1 MTDINAPNVE
11 QETGSSTS
19 NVQPSLAEEQVQTGR
34 TELENQANSQD
45 DQADEGVDMTSNDGQ
60 ALVLGSNHENDTG
73 EVQPTTESP
82 DIDQRD
88 MEVYRDE
95 DESGPSY
102 RQDTRRSNRYS
113 MPAGSQAYDDEEG
126 LQPPPLGRIQ
136 SETGTAPT
144 HGYGDTRHLDG
155 TVMFSWIKDIESRIV
170 TIEENKKRE
179 ENEALEKAKPDNL
192 EQLMLQMEPDVR
204 ECNWE
209 HFKNR
214 YSELESRYAIE
225 TLVASDDL
233 AGEMEAE
240 QLIRIPPAKRRP
252 FTLSPRKPVRQTQTG
267 KTKDQRLERVRI
279 NSAIVL
285 AYLAK
290 VTGQSTWS
298 KKPHTFLKPFKVL
311 VHFHDKMEQEFRE
324 LEKKFGNS
332 QEMSAE
338 TSDAPGDD
346 EATKDSAIDKGK
358 TVDNVVTVDAK
369 SQDDQTHNVPPS
381 EDPLSAQLPQNVEE
395 AILPQETSE
404 GEPSTADYEK
414 ALKEAMDSK
423 KGFEDMRCYMDF
435 ARDRLLTLYH
445 SFDKADYNHPA
456 KIRFDDL
463 WSLYRVGELVY
474 QRTDS
479 GTDVA
484 QPGSD
489 GPRAPQNAPR
499 LFRIYFTWQDIPYW
513 IVEDL
518 ETIGAKLRRD
528 ADVEPSDARVAC
540 YYVDYD
546 GKSYSGVPHL
556 FDIEPYEGEKDIT
569 KLPIYPIRFAKDSEK
584 ILKDLQE
591 RGQRFTEF
599 ISKKDRALAHS
610 GWTLTTDPVGDDI
623 EDDSGHSIRFPQHI
637 DSDVVIDFQEAYQAN
652 PWWKPNFPK
661 FVPGQYK
668 PVNLVDNFTITEWS
682 GQDRYEAITKIEEVV
697 VSADDVYRLEWNE
710 FAVKDKFIVEQD
722 ERRDE
727 DDNSTKQVK
736 QDLSDQDLALLPS
749 RLFVYA
755 LRERKFVNADIKCL
769 KPIKPLERP
778 FDNLKIEE
786 KHKEMIQSIVFEHF
800 EKKKLQKKAA
810 DTNRELSD
818 QDFIRGKGKGLVI
831 LLHGAPGVG
840 KTATAE
846 ALSYVYN
853 KPLFPITC
861 GDLGIEPEDVE
872 ENLSEIFRLAN
883 LWDCMLLL
891 DEAEIFLS
899 HREKK
904 DDNLQRNALVSSK

>member
-1 MTDINAPNVE
+1 
-11 QETGSSTS
+11 
-19 NVQPSLAEEQVQTGR
+19 
-34 TELENQANSQD
+34 
-45 DQADEGVDMTSNDGQ
+45 
-60 ALVLGSNHENDTG
+60 
-73 EVQPTTESP
+73 
-82 DIDQRD
+82 
-88 MEVYRDE
+88 
-95 DESGPSY
+95 
-102 RQDTRRSNRYS
+102 
-113 MPAGSQAYDDEEG
+113 MPAGSHTYEEEDS
-126 LQPPPLGRIQ
+126 LQPPALGRIQ

-179 ENEALEKAKPDNL
+179 ENEALERAKPDNL
-192 EQLMLQMEPDVR
+192 EELMLQMESEVR
-204 ECNWE
+204 DCNWE
-209 HFKNR
+209 QFKNR
-214 YSELESRYAIE
+214 YSEPEARYAIE

-240 QLIRIPPAKRRP
+240 QLNRISPAKRRP
-252 FTLSPRKPVRQTQTG
+252 YTLTPRKPVRQTQTG

-290 VTGQSTWS
+290 VTGQFSWS

-311 VHFHDKMEQEFRE
+311 IHYHDKMEHEFQE
-324 LEKKFGNS
+324 LEKKFGGS
-332 QEMSAE
+332 QESTAE
-338 TSDAPGDD
+338 PPKEPEEENENSNQA
-346 EATKDSAIDKGK
+346 SVDKGK
-358 TVDNVVTVDAK
+358 AVDDEVAISSEPHDNRPPTTAPIE
-369 SQDDQTHNVPPS
+369 VPPS
-381 EDPLSAQLPQNVEE
+381 DELPQSQE
-395 AILPQETSE
+395 ATITPQEVSE
-404 GEPSTADYEK
+404 EKPLTTDYEEI
-414 ALKEAMDSK
+414 LRDAMDSK
-423 KGFEDMRCYMDF
+423 KGYEDMRCYMDF
-435 ARDRLLTLYH
+435 ARSRLLTLYH
-445 SFDKADYNHPA
+445 AFDKADYDHPA
-456 KIRFDDL
+456 KIRFDDI
-463 WSLYRVGELVY
+463 WSLFRVGELVY
-474 QRTDS
+474 QRTDA

-518 ETIGAKLRRD
+518 ETNDAKLRRD
-528 ADVEPSDARVAC
+528 ADFEPGDTRVAC
-540 YYVDYD
+540 YYIDYD
-546 GKSYSGVPHL
+546 GKSYGGVPHL

-584 ILKDLQE
+584 ILKDLKE

-599 ISKKDRALAHS
+599 ISKKDRALAHN
-610 GWTLTTDPVGDDI
+610 GWTLTIDPAGDDI
-623 EDDSGHSIRFPQHI
+623 EDGSGNSIRFPQHI

-661 FVPGQYK
+661 FVPGQYR
-668 PVNLVDNFTITEWS
+668 PVNLIDSFAVIQWS
-682 GQDRYEAITKIEEVV
+682 GKDRYEPITKIEEVV
-697 VSADDVYRLEWNE
+697 VSVDDVYRLEWNA
-710 FAVKDKFIVEQD
+710 FAATDEFIVEQD
-722 ERRDE
+722 DRRDH
-727 DDNSTKQVK
+727 DDTKQEVVK
-736 QDLSDQDLALLPS
+736 QDLSDEDLALLPS

-904 DDNLQRNALVSSK
+904 DDNLQRNALVSSMS